1 MQDLFEKYPNGVI
14 WAKLSLV
21 EKFYLKQTF
30 FNGDRYSSSAQI
42 SMNCRAQLKNF
53 GIKKTFTPTYGRK
66 FTITIP
72 TIHSFLGYF
81 VGCSYHL
88 TGIQKKKNSKKPK
101 LIVDT
106 NNFDELL
113 DFCNYFPHFF
123 YRFYLDKHINN
134 MTKTQAIRIMR
145 NHRAIYRVL
154 PDNLKS
160 NKQIAQ
166 MALRSE
172 NCTLLAFA
180 PPSIIN
186 SDLFFQLAVSKY
198 FDALYYFPEN
208 IIKKATNRKY
218 IESQMYK
225 VKLNKTLSK
234 LPESLLYKYFDC
246 LPFIECNS
254 YQRLGWRRSKP
265 FSLKFVLK
273 YCSNYTSFNSALE
286 FGNVNS
292 DAGSRILKELEKF
305 DINRMKGDKLLSLIK
320 VICNGYQVD
329 HSHQFDPYKNLL
341 EYFNLILNKFNLVGG
356 RFPIDTPHFYSLNPF
371 QIASFE
377 SDLDEDRRVQLNEI
391 KSFITSLNTSN
402 RRNLADDFYT
412 SEGIPF

>member
-1 MQDLFEKYPNGVI
+1 MQDIFEKYPDGVI

-30 FNGDRYSSSAQI
+30 FNGDSNSKEI

-72 TIHSFLGYF
+72 TIHSFLGSF

-88 TGIQKKKNSKKPK
+88 NGIQKQISSKKLK

-160 NKQIAQ
+160 DKQIAQ
-166 MALRSE
+166 IALRSE

-234 LPESLLYKYFDC
+234 LPESSLYKYFDC

-254 YQRLGWRRSKP
+254 YQRLGWRRGKP
-265 FSLKFVLK
+265 FSLKFLLK
-273 YCSNYTSFNSALE
+273 YCNNYESFNSALDY
-286 FGNVNS
+286 GHAS
-292 DAGSRILKELEKF
+292 SIDGLRMLKELEKY
-305 DINRMKGDKLLSLIK
+305 DVNRIKGDKLLSLIK
-320 VICNGYQVD
+320 VICNCYENE
-329 HSHQFDPYKNLL
+329 HSHKFNAYKNLL
-341 EYFNLILNKFNLVGG
+341 EYFNLILNKFNLLPSSL
-356 RFPIDTPHFYSLNPF
+356 PINTPHFYSLNPF

-377 SDLDEDRRVQLNEI
+377 SDLDEDSRIQLNEI
-391 KSFITSLNTSN
+391 KNFITASYKSN
-402 RRNLADDFYT
+402 KQILADHFYT
-412 SEGIPF
+412 GDGIPF